1 MDIPVHAIKAGRLHI
16 INNKAKVEQREKKS
30 MNFHTKYMKTNADTN
45 FSIINTKIVIQARWL
60 MPAYQEFTEMKWETY
75 LFVCIFFL

>member
-1 MDIPVHAIKAGRLHI
+1 
-16 INNKAKVEQREKKS
+16 
-30 MNFHTKYMKTNADTN
+30 MNFHTKYMKTNADKN

-75 LFVCIFFL
+75 LLQKLQTLSVFFSFKRPMVLIK